1 MNKIIDFI
9 KLVRYKNL
17 VIIIL
22 VQSVTKFFLINP
34 YVKDPTLT
42 NLEFIIFLFSLL
54 TIVAGGYI
62 INDIYDIENDKIN
75 KPEKRIVDLKINKSF
90 ALKAYY
96 LLNFIGMS
104 SSFYLSLIINKIWYC
119 LIFLFFI
126 YSLWKYS
133 KNYKSSFILG
143 NLQVAFLTSMSIFT
157 LAIYD
162 IVSKG
167 NLISNGTKM
176 VFIIIIIYCGF
187 SFITTLMREILKDI
201 EDIEG
206 DRRNDA
212 NTLAIKYDINKT
224 KKIVSILT
232 WIPIVGIGY
241 FQYFQYSVLNTEF
254 SVPLSYW
261 GVNIYSV
268 THMFVLQL
276 LLFFLLYKIYFAKSK
291 LDFHYTSTLCKII
304 MLVGIL
310 VIPLNYFLHI

>member
-1 MNKIIDFI
+1 
-9 KLVRYKNL
+9 
-17 VIIIL
+17 
-22 VQSVTKFFLINP
+22 
-34 YVKDPTLT
+34 
-42 NLEFIIFLFSLL
+42 
-54 TIVAGGYI
+54 
-62 INDIYDIENDKIN
+62 
-75 KPEKRIVDLKINKSF
+75 
-90 ALKAYY
+90 
-96 LLNFIGMS
+96 MS
-104 SSFYLSLIINKIWYC
+104 SSFYLSFIINKIWYC

-143 NLQVAFLTSMSIFT
+143 NLQVAFLTSLSIFT

-224 KKIVSILT
+224 KKIVSLLT

-268 THMFVLQL
+268 SHMFVLQL
-276 LLFFLLYKIYFAKSK
+276 LLFFLLCKIYFAKSK
-291 LDFHYTSTLCKII
+291 SDFHYTSALCKII

-310 VIPLNYFLHI
+310 AIPLNYFLHI

>member
-9 KLVRYKNL
+9 KLVRFKNL
-17 VIIIL
+17 LIIIL
-22 VQSVTKFFLINP
+22 VQSATKFFLINP
-34 YVKDPTLT
+34 YVKDPTLS
-42 NLEFIIFLFSLL
+42 NLGFIIFLFSLL
-54 TIVAGGYI
+54 SIVAGGYI

-75 KPEKRIVDLKINKSF
+75 KPDKRIIDLKIKKSF

-96 LLNFIGMS
+96 TLNFIGMS
-104 SSFYLSLIINKIWYC
+104 SSFYLSFIINKLWYS

-143 NLQVAFLTSMSIFT
+143 NLQVAFLTSLSIFT

-167 NLISNGTKM
+167 NLMSDGTKM
-176 VFIIIIIYCGF
+176 TFIIIMIYCGF

-206 DRRNDA
+206 DRKNNA

-224 KKIVSILT
+224 KKIVSFLT
-232 WIPIVGIGY
+232 CIPIVGIGY

-254 SVPLSYW
+254 SVALSYW

-268 THMFVLQL
+268 IHMFLLQI
-276 LLFFLLYKIYFAKSK
+276 LLFFLLFKIYFAKSK
-291 LDFHYTSTLCKII
+291 SDFEYTSALCKII

>member
-1 MNKIIDFI
+1 
-9 KLVRYKNL
+9 
-17 VIIIL
+17 
-22 VQSVTKFFLINP
+22 
-34 YVKDPTLT
+34 
-42 NLEFIIFLFSLL
+42 
-54 TIVAGGYI
+54 
-62 INDIYDIENDKIN
+62 
-75 KPEKRIVDLKINKSF
+75 
-90 ALKAYY
+90 
-96 LLNFIGMS
+96 
-104 SSFYLSLIINKIWYC
+104 
-119 LIFLFFI
+119 
-126 YSLWKYS
+126 
-133 KNYKSSFILG
+133 
-143 NLQVAFLTSMSIFT
+143 
-157 LAIYD
+157 
-162 IVSKG
+162 
-167 NLISNGTKM
+167 
-176 VFIIIIIYCGF
+176 
-187 SFITTLMREILKDI
+187 MREILKDI

-224 KKIVSILT
+224 KKIVSLLT
-232 WIPIVGIGY
+232 LIPIVGIGY